1 MEALILAAGVGNRL
15 GELGDRPKS
24 LLEFGGRSL
33 MARHV
38 DCLAR
43 IGVTR
48 LTVCLG
54 YRRELIAEE
63 IERHARLPV
72 TMVVNPEFRQGSVRS
87 LWTARAALCSGADV
101 LLMDAD
107 VLYAPRLLATLAAS
121 RHANCFLLD
130 RNLPPGDEPVKICVR
145 DGRIVEFRK
154 KPDPAIAWDFAGE
167 SVGFFKFSPAAAAE
181 LAATTEQYIAGARH
195 DEPYEEAI
203 RDMILAG
210 NQALGYE
217 DITNTPWI
225 EIDFPDDVRRARE
238 EILPGI
244 AHE

>member
-33 MARHV
+33 MARHL
-38 DCLAR
+38 DALAR
-43 IGVTR
+43 TGVIR

-54 YRRELIAEE
+54 YRHELIADE

-72 TMVVNPEFRQGSVRS
+72 TTVVNPEFRQGSVRS
-87 LWTARAALCSGADV
+87 LWTARAALRSGADV

-107 VLYAPRLLATLAAS
+107 VLYAPRLLAALAAS

-130 RNLPPGDEPVKICVR
+130 RDLPPGDEPVKICVR
-145 DGRIVEFRK
+145 NGRIVEFRK
-154 KPDPAIAWDFAGE
+154 KPDPAISWDFAGE
-167 SVGFFKFSPAAAAE
+167 SVGFFKFSPAAATE
-181 LAATTEQYIAGARH
+181 LAATTERYIAGGRH

>member
-33 MARHV
+33 MARHL
-38 DCLAR
+38 DALAR
-43 IGVTR
+43 IGATR

-54 YRRELIAEE
+54 YRHELIAEE
-63 IERHARLPV
+63 LSRHARLPV
-72 TMVVNPEFRQGSVRS
+72 TVLVNPDFRQGSVRS
-87 LWTARAALCSGADV
+87 LWTARAALRSGGDV

-121 RHANCFLLD
+121 GHANCFLLD

-154 KPDPAIAWDFAGE
+154 KPDPGIRWDFAGE
-167 SVGFFKFSPAAAAE
+167 SVGFFKFSPAAATE
-181 LAATTEQYIAGARH
+181 LAETTEHYIAAGRH

-244 AHE
+244 AHD